1 MAARTQHVVTAAL
14 IVARTGSTE
23 RYFDRG
29 TVLPEDVNAEER
41 KRLVGLRL
49 VNAQKSEEPSD
60 PAKTQGQA
68 PVEPAKGNQSPDQP
82 PADPPK

>member
-29 TVLPEDVNAEER
+29 AVLPEDVKAEER
-41 KRLVGLRL
+41 KRLVGLGL
-49 VNAQKSEEPSD
+49 VKAQKVEEQAD
-60 PAKTQGQA
+60 PAA
-68 PVEPAKGNQSPDQP
+68 PATQP
-82 PADPPK
+82 PADPPVDPNK